1 MYQIYTDF
9 EPLMILKN
17 ELTYLVKEGNK
28 GAFIHLKYLDSITEN
43 NISIESRIKVD
54 NNTHTRNTI
63 NSCCSKEQLDK
74 YTESINKALLALKL
88 DELRKL
94 YNDSTDEKKANINES
109 DWYMFLDHL
118 CKNELTIDDIF
129 KRLRIPKETN
139 DKKI

>member
-28 GAFIHLKYLDSITEN
+28 GAFIHLQYLNSVSKDNIDIDKLISLTKSI
-43 NISIESRIKVD
+43 
-54 NNTHTRNTI
+54 HTKNTI
-63 NSCCSKEQLDK
+63 NSCSSKEQLDK
-74 YTESINKALLALKL
+74 YNISINKALLALKL
-88 DELRKL
+88 DELRKQ
-94 YNDSTDEKKANINES
+94 YKNSTDEKKANINES